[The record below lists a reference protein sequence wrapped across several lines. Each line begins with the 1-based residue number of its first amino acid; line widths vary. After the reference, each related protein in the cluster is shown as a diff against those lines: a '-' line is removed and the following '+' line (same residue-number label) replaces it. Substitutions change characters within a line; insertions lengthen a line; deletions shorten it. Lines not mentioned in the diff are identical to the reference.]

1 MRLTTSSAPVRTTAA
16 SAALTTLLL
25 ATSSSPRAPT
35 PRLDGAKPKF
45 MVQDLPAPKAHFLLF
60 TWTRAAQGLR
70 SNGFQPKM
78 EAIGAHALRL
88 RHLVDELP
96 SVDSV
101 TNILGLVEKGSLSFD
116 NLQEPHKSKAERLS
130 KTRVVGAISA
140 GSGSAI
146 ALVSDW
152 GDKVSI
158 DAVVTNPSY
167 LVASE
172 QAELELVEHI
182 ARKAAADGAEVT
194 LTPGLQVA
202 GDAEF
207 YAAAGF
213 VLAPGEEGRPPI
225 EVEAEGGAP
234 RPTAGEEVT
243 PPVLRYAPSEAKV
256 PVVVSDPSLL

>member
-1 MRLTTSSAPVRTTAA
+1 MRLTSFAPTTAA

-25 ATSSSPRAPT
+25 ATRTPT
-35 PRLDGAKPKF
+35 PQLNEKSAF
-45 MVQDLPAPKAHFLLF
+45 MIQDLPAPKAHFLLF

-78 EAIGAHALRL
+78 DAIGAHALRL

-207 YAAAGF
+207 YAAT
-213 VLAPGEEGRPPI
+213 R
-225 EVEAEGGAP
+225 EAEANAQRITP
-234 RPTAGEEVT
+234 ELIQLEAVRALSNNTKVYFGESLPKMFV
-243 PPVLRYAPSEAKV
+243 
-256 PVVVSDPSLL
+256 DPSLLPAGRSVT

>member
-1 MRLTTSSAPVRTTAA
+1 MRLTSFAPTTAA

-25 ATSSSPRAPT
+25 ATRTPT
-35 PRLDGAKPKF
+35 PQLNEKSAF
-45 MVQDLPAPKAHFLLF
+45 MIQDLPAPKAHFLLF

>member
-1 MRLTTSSAPVRTTAA
+1 M
-16 SAALTTLLL
+16 
-25 ATSSSPRAPT
+25 
-35 PRLDGAKPKF
+35 
-45 MVQDLPAPKAHFLLF
+45 
-60 TWTRAAQGLR
+60 
-70 SNGFQPKM
+70 NGFQPKM

-207 YAAAGF
+207 TPPPASSSR
-213 VLAPGEEGRPPI
+213 GEEGRPPI

-234 RPTAGEEVT
+234 RPRPARVT
-243 PPVLRYAPSEAKV
+243 PPVLRYAPSEAEGAGSGERSVLVIIKMR
-256 PVVVSDPSLL
+256 L